1 MKLLYLILVAMLVL
15 LPAVSALPTTGA
27 ASLIGSNNV
36 TLAAAG
42 VTTTAWFEYGLTSG
56 SLIWKSPNDTATGAY
71 SKRIY
76 GSPLMGGQEFYYRA
90 CDVTGC
96 GAELSFTMA
105 VVTPQPQTTFGY
117 IYQNVTES
125 GFDPVLIGANAMEPY
140 MWPVA
145 PATSIVWGLVFLF
158 IFAGLWMRG
167 RDVTIPVMLG
177 FIVGFIALNP
187 SYGIGVPA
195 PFAGIAQG
203 IVYASLAGIIMV
215 LFKK

>member
-1 MKLLYLILVAMLVL
+1 MKHIYLILAVMMVLVSS
-15 LPAVSALPTTGA
+15 VSALPTTGA

-36 TLAAAG
+36 TLTAAG
-42 VTTTAWFEYGLTSG
+42 VTTTAWFEYGMTSG
-56 SLIWKSPNDTATGAY
+56 ALIWKSPNDTATGAY

-76 GSPLMGGQEFYYRA
+76 GSPLMGGQTFYYRA

-125 GFDPVLIGANAMEPY
+125 GFNPVLIGANAMAPY
-140 MWPVA
+140 MWPVE
-145 PATSIVWGLVFLF
+145 PANSVVWGLIFLC

-167 RDVTIPVMLG
+167 RDVTIPVILG

-187 SYGIGVPA
+187 VYGIGVPA
-195 PFAGIAQG
+195 PFSGIAQG
-203 IVYASLAGIIMV
+203 IVYASLAGIIMA